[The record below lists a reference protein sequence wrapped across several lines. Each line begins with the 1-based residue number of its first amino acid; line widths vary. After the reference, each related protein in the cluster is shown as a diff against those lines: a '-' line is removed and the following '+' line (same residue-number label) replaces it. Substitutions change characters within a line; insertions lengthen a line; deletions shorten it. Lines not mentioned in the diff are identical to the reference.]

1 MCDLRVVA
9 DELASLALNNNCN
22 LHDRHDSNVS
32 ESHFEYLS
40 RAYGLAPICRRG
52 VFPDTNA
59 HDRKTEIAEF
69 VVRLRNHLYSLF
81 RYSSKL
87 FLNLSLSLSCT
98 VSCCRH
104 LKEVIR
110 FINHGVFESCLGGAP
125 GGIGYSAALSWT
137 ISSYRRNT
145 CLKQP
150 ISILRRVANRVYG
163 ERPAIRDLLWWSFSS
178 HRRLFW

>member
-1 MCDLRVVA
+1 M
-9 DELASLALNNNCN
+9 
-22 LHDRHDSNVS
+22 
-32 ESHFEYLS
+32 
-40 RAYGLAPICRRG
+40 
-52 VFPDTNA
+52 FPDTNA

-163 ERPAIRDLLWWSFSS
+163 ERPAIRDLLWWSSHHIGDCFGKGSHEMQNALSRSS
-178 HRRLFW
+178 SLAHYLSLSSFPVTDCGPLYQQSSDCLDVRYVW